1 MLEDRQGFEPWGRIT
16 TPNFLAG
23 SPDKPLWHL
32 SVLFVSAFM
41 KVCLTTVSVGIF
53 RYAQPH
59 QCSLE

>member
-32 SVLFVSAFM
+32 SVLFVSALM
-41 KVCLTTVSVGIF
+41 
-53 RYAQPH
+53 RYDAVLPIARPKGF
-59 QCSLE
+59 